1 MWQEL
6 RLRKLGV
13 IDEAELTLDPG
24 FTVVTGETGAGKTML
39 VTALGLL
46 RGGKADPGLV
56 RRGADQARVEARVCV
71 QGHGDAGRLVEEAG
85 GEVEDAVVIVART
98 VGAGGRSRA
107 HLGGASVPA
116 AVLAGLGDLLVAVHG
131 QSEQLRLRRPGAQ
144 REALD
149 RFAGAPVADLLA
161 RYRPAHQRLTT
172 LRRELAE
179 LRRAAD
185 DRAREIVLLRAG
197 LDEITAVAPED
208 GEDERLLH
216 EEGRLAHAEGLR
228 AAATEA
234 RTALS
239 GDAGEVLGAAD
250 AVDLLAR
257 ARAALE
263 AVREHDP
270 AVAGL
275 ADRAAELA
283 YAGTDLASDLAGYA
297 DGVDIDPVR
306 LAVVQERRAV
316 LTALT
321 RRYGPTLAD
330 VRRWADQGA
339 VRLERLERAD
349 DTIATLAGDEQRLL
363 DELNELADDLTRARE
378 GAAGRLAAE
387 VTTELQ
393 ALAMPSARFVARV
406 TPTDEP
412 GADSSSTRRLGPD
425 GGDDVELLLAAN
437 AGADLRPL
445 ARGASGGELSRV
457 MLALEVALATT
468 SSVPTFVFDEV
479 DAGIGGRAAVE
490 VGRRLARLARHA
502 QVLAV
507 THLPQVAAFADRH
520 YLVDK
525 SDAGTVTTSGVR
537 ALDGA
542 DRVREL
548 SRMLAGLDGSA
559 AAAAHAEELLDLAA
573 TERR

>member
-1 MWQEL
+1 MWEEL
-6 RLRKLGV
+6 RLRRLGV
-13 IDEAELTLDPG
+13 IDEAELALDPG

-46 RGGKADPGLV
+46 RGGRADPGLV

-71 QGHGDAGRLVEEAG
+71 EGQGEARRLVDEAG

-98 VGAGGRSRA
+98 LGAGGRSRA

-131 QSEQLRLRRPGAQ
+131 QSDQLRLRRPGAQ

-149 RFAGAPVADLLA
+149 RFAGGPVVNLLA
-161 RYRPAHQRLTT
+161 RYRPAYQRLTA
-172 LRRELAE
+172 LRRELDE
-179 LRRAAD
+179 LRRAAAE
-185 DRAREIVLLRAG
+185 RAREIELLRAG
-197 LDEITAVAPED
+197 LDEIAAVGPED
-208 GEDERLLH
+208 GEGEALLQ

-228 AAATEA
+228 AAAAEA
-234 RTALS
+234 RAALS
-239 GDAGEVLGAAD
+239 GDAGEVLGSAD
-250 AVDLLAR
+250 ALELLAR
-257 ARAALE
+257 ARAALD
-263 AVREHDP
+263 AVRQHDP
-270 AVAGL
+270 TVASL

-283 YAGTDLASDLAGYA
+283 YASTDLAADLAGYA

-330 VRRWADQGA
+330 VLRWAEQGA
-339 VRLERLERAD
+339 VRLGRLEQAD
-349 DTIATLAGDEQRLL
+349 DTIAALETDGERLL
-363 DELNELADDLTRARE
+363 RQLREFADELTRARQE
-378 GAAGRLAAE
+378 AAGRLAEE
-387 VTTELQ
+387 VTAELH
-393 ALAMPSARFVARV
+393 ALAMPNARFVVQV
-406 TPTDEP
+406 TPTVEP
-412 GADSSSTRRLGPD
+412 GADAPTGRRLGPD
-425 GGDDVELLLAAN
+425 GADDIELLLAAN
-437 AGADLRPL
+437 TGADPRPL

-520 YLVDK
+520 YVVDK

-537 ALDGA
+537 ALDGE

-573 TERR
+573 AERR